1 MSLDIHSKAQRKSN
15 VHWLR
20 LQKCVES
27 PTTPLIKFLYPLQC
41 LFLHIA
47 KHLKLKTPVFT
58 TTHKMIKHITVF
70 ALLPEVVSWT
80 CLQACTWRAFQAS
93 IKTILLYNITEIS
106 PWQKLPWVT
115 TTTCYEFILIKN
127 SSIKMHKHAFLNA
140 PTHSLKFKQTLHA
153 TMNRLPKLDQLKT
166 SKTKCWKHLH

>member
-1 MSLDIHSKAQRKSN
+1 MSQDIHSKAQRKSN

-41 LFLHIA
+41 LFLHIV
-47 KHLKLKTPVFT
+47 KHLKLKTPIFT

-70 ALLPEVVSWT
+70 ALLPKAVSWT

-93 IKTILLYNITEIS
+93 IKTILLYNITEIR
-106 PWQKLPWVT
+106 PWQKLPWLIRYHTLWVHPHKKFI
-115 TTTCYEFILIKN
+115 YENAQTRIPQCT
-127 SSIKMHKHAFLNA
+127 HAF
-140 PTHSLKFKQTLHA
+140 F
-153 TMNRLPKLDQLKT
+153 
-166 SKTKCWKHLH
+166 